1 MTLGPTPSSSTEN
14 VKFHDGSP
22 FSSEDVKASYD
33 RIRSPPQGVASVRQG
48 LVADIETIETPD
60 PLTVIFK
67 LKRPN
72 RALIYVFR
80 KIRSTAS
87 TAPRS

>member
-1 MTLGPTPSSSTEN
+1 

-33 RIRSPPQGVASVRQG
+33 RNSQVRRKGVASVRQG

-67 LKRPN
+67 LKRPEPCAN
-72 RALIYVFR
+72 LCFSE
-80 KIRSTAS
+80 IRSTAS